1 MLILPSF
8 EFASRDRWKALTQF
22 ASDGGRVIFG
32 PAMPTLDELMQPRLF
47 EVPRD
52 AKKVLIDTDE
62 DAVRIVQE
70 LLTTEPELAL
80 GIQATHPEI
89 ELTLHEDDANPR
101 VLFVMNPTKDHI
113 VSTLTTSGRFTDA
126 RWSLEDMMTGERF
139 FLDGQVM
146 IDMSGA
152 SIRMLRITLGTSV
165 GTNESEARI
174 AG

>member
-1 MLILPSF
+1 
-8 EFASRDRWKALTQF
+8 
-22 ASDGGRVIFG
+22 
-32 PAMPTLDELMQPRLF
+32 MQPRLF

-70 LLTTEPELAL
+70 LLATEPELAL
-80 GIQATHPEI
+80 GVHASHPDI
-89 ELTLHEDDANPR
+89 EVTLHEDDTNPR

-113 VSTLTTSGRFTDA
+113 LTSIATTGRFAET

-139 FLDGQVM
+139 FAVRQNSQLTFEGGFT
-146 IDMSGA
+146 IDMPGA
-152 SIRMLRITLGTSV
+152 SVRMLRITLGTSF
-165 GTNESEARI
+165 GSNEGEAERI